1 MTRLY
6 VPPEQLAQ
14 ASAGAV
20 LLLDAANSHRLSRVL
35 RLESG
40 DALAV
45 FDGAGLEWAAE
56 VLHTAVDAVTITLRA
71 PVTPPAEPAI
81 PVTLVCAFPKARRG
95 DWLVE
100 KATELGV
107 ARLVPLEAERSVLDP
122 GDGRLERWR
131 RVAIGA
137 AEQSGRA
144 TLPELGGG
152 VPDGSLRLLA
162 DTRGG
167 PSVRSVLASVLDGDA
182 RPPAVAPPAVAL
194 YVGPEGGW
202 SDDERAEHASAGAH
216 AVSLGPRT
224 LRVETAAI
232 AGLAATI
239 AAIEELLP
247 ATG

>member
-6 VPPEQLAQ
+6 LPPEQLAQ
-14 ASAGAV
+14 ASVGAV
-20 LLLDAANSHRLSRVL
+20 LLLDADRSHRLSRVL
-35 RLESG
+35 RLAAG

-45 FDGAGLEWAAE
+45 FDGAGVEWAAE
-56 VLHTAVDAVTITLRA
+56 VQHAAVDAVTITLRA
-71 PVTPPAEPAI
+71 PVTPPPEPAI

-107 ARLVPLEAERSVLDP
+107 ARLTPLGAARSVLDP
-122 GDGRLERWR
+122 GDGRLDRWR
-131 RVAIGA
+131 RIAIGA

-144 TLPELGGG
+144 TLPEVGGD
-152 VPDGSLRLLA
+152 VPDGALRLLA
-162 DTRGG
+162 DTREG
-167 PSVRSVLASVLDGDA
+167 PSVRSVLASVLGEDA
-182 RPPAVAPPAVAL
+182 QPPAVAL

-216 AVSLGPRT
+216 AISLGPRT

-232 AGLAATI
+232 TGLAAII

>member
-6 VPPEQLAQ
+6 LPPEQLAE

-20 LLLDAANSHRLSRVL
+20 LLLDADRSHRLSRVL
-35 RLESG
+35 RLAAG

-45 FDGAGLEWAAE
+45 FDGAGVEWAAE
-56 VLHTAVDAVTITLRA
+56 VQHAAVDAVTITLRA
-71 PVTPPAEPAI
+71 PVTPPPEPAI

-107 ARLVPLEAERSVLDP
+107 ARLTPLGAARSVLDP
-122 GDGRLERWR
+122 GDGRLDRWR
-131 RVAIGA
+131 RIAIGA

-144 TLPELGGG
+144 TLPEVGGD
-152 VPDGSLRLLA
+152 VPDGALRLLA
-162 DTRGG
+162 DTREG
-167 PSVRSVLASVLDGDA
+167 PSVRSVLASVLGGDA
-182 RPPAVAPPAVAL
+182 RPPAVAL

-232 AGLAATI
+232 TGLAAII